1 MLKCLN
7 PEEVNK
13 QKMENKNRKTFIMFL
28 LAFLIASFIVSL
40 VEVLRSSFFS
50 VGTNFQTA
58 SAVSSGESPRGP
70 GAPSSFADLAEKMKP
85 SVVNISTSKTI
96 RAGRG
101 SQFRS
106 PFDRYF
112 GGDDFFE
119 RFFGDVPRREFKQRS
134 LGSGFIISPDGYI
147 FTNNHV
153 VEQADKILVKLSTGK
168 EYEAK
173 IIGKDAKTDLALIK
187 IKPGESLPVAE
198 LGDSEKLRVGDWVL
212 AIGNPFGLEQTVTA
226 GIVSAKGRV
235 IGAGPYDNFIQTDAS
250 INPGNSGGPLFNM
263 EGKVIGINTVIIAQG
278 QGIGFAI
285 PINMAKTV
293 LPDLKSKGKVT
304 RGWLG
309 VSVQDVTEDIAKN
322 LKLKDNSG
330 ALISEVFKGD
340 PADKAGMKTGDLI
353 TEVNGKKIKDTHDL
367 LLTIA
372 SFHVGDK
379 IEVKVLRDGQDK
391 VFHITAIER
400 KDQPEIASA
409 RETTENFGMAVQDIT
424 PEIARYLGISAKNGV
439 IVVDVKEGGPA
450 DEFGIQPQDII
461 LQVNNVKISS
471 MKDYLRETSKKSAK
485 NSILLLIK
493 RGKATFFVSL
503 RK

>member
-1 MLKCLN
+1 MKCLN
-7 PEEVNK
+7 PKEVNN

-28 LAFLIASFIVSL
+28 LAFLIASFIVSV

-50 VGTNFQTA
+50 IGPNVQTV
-58 SAVSSGESPRGP
+58 SAVSSADSPHGA

-85 SVVNISTSKTI
+85 SVVNISTSKTV
-96 RAGRG
+96 RSGRG

-112 GGDDFFE
+112 WGDDFFE
-119 RFFGDVPRREFKQRS
+119 RFFGDSPRREFKQRS
-134 LGSGFIISPDGYI
+134 LGSGFIISHDGYI

-153 VEQADKILVKLSTGK
+153 VEQADKIRVKLSTGK
-168 EYEAK
+168 EYDAK

-187 IKPGESLPVAE
+187 IKSGESLPVAE
-198 LGDSEKLRVGDWVL
+198 IGDSEKLRVGDWVL

-285 PINMAKTV
+285 PINMAKAI
-293 LPDLKSKGKVT
+293 LSDLKSKGKVT

-322 LKLKDNSG
+322 FKLKDNSG
-330 ALISEVFKGD
+330 ALISDVFKGD
-340 PADKAGMKTGDLI
+340 PAERAGLRAGDLI
-353 TEVNGKKIKDTHDL
+353 TEVNGKKIKDTHEL
-367 LLTIA
+367 LLMIA

-379 IEVKVLRDGQDK
+379 VDVKVLRDGQDK
-391 VFHITAIER
+391 VFRITVTER
-400 KDQPEIASA
+400 KDQPEIALA
-409 RETTENFGMAVQDIT
+409 RDTAENFGMALQDIT
-424 PEIARYLGISAKNGV
+424 PEIARYLGISSKSGV
-439 IVVDVKEGGPA
+439 IVVDVKDGSIA
-450 DEFGIQPQDII
+450 DEKGIQPQDII
-461 LQVNNVKISS
+461 LEVNKVKIYS
-471 MKDYLRETSKKSAK
+471 MKDYVRETSKKSAK
-485 NSILLLIK
+485 NSVLLLIK

-503 RK
+503 RR

>member
-1 MLKCLN
+1 
-7 PEEVNK
+7 
-13 QKMENKNRKTFIMFL
+13 MENKNRKTFIMFL
-28 LAFLIASFIVSL
+28 LAFLIASFVVSL
-40 VEVLRSSFFS
+40 VEVLRSSFVP
-50 VGTNFQTA
+50 VGYNIQTVP
-58 SAVSSGESPRGP
+58 AVSSAETPRAP
-70 GAPSSFADLAEKMKP
+70 GSFADLAEKLKP
-85 SVVNISTSKTI
+85 SVVNISTTKTI

-101 SQFRS
+101 NQSRSPFSES

-112 GGDDFFE
+112 WGDDFFE
-119 RFFGDVPRREFKQRS
+119 RFFGDIPRREFKQRS
-134 LGSGFIISPDGYI
+134 LGSGFIISHDGYI
-147 FTNNHV
+147 FTNSHV

-173 IIGKDAKTDLALIK
+173 VVGKDAKTDLALIK
-187 IKPGESLPVAE
+187 IKPGESLPVVE
-198 LGDSEKLRVGDWVL
+198 TGDSEKLRVGDWVI

-263 EGKVIGINTVIIAQG
+263 EGKVIGINTAIVAQG

-285 PINMAKTV
+285 PINMAKTI

-309 VSVQDVTEDIAKN
+309 VSVQDVTDEIAKN
-322 LKLKDNSG
+322 LKIKDTGG
-330 ALISEVFKGD
+330 ALVSEVFKGD
-340 PADKAGMKTGDLI
+340 PADKAGLKAGDLI
-353 TEVNGKKIKDTHDL
+353 TEVNGKKIKDTHEL

-379 IEVKVLRDGQDK
+379 IEVKALRDGQEK
-391 VFHITAIER
+391 TFHIVVTER

-409 RETTENFGMAVQDIT
+409 RESSENFGMIVQDIT
-424 PEIARYLGISAKNGV
+424 PEIAQYLGIASKSGV
-439 IVVDVKEGGPA
+439 IVVDVKDGSPA
-450 DEFGIQPQDII
+450 DEVGIQPQDII
-461 LQVNNVKISS
+461 LQVNKVKISS
-471 MKDYLRETSKKSAK
+471 LKDYLREISKKGAK
-485 NSILLLIK
+485 KSVLLLIK
-493 RGKATFFVSL
+493 RGKATYFVSL